1 MTDIQPLTV
10 LLGQNERLRDAAL
23 IEHQR
28 VRAASVAAA
37 AQAEQ
42 LQAYQREYQARWQ
55 AQFQRGGQIE
65 LVHCYQ
71 GFMERLS
78 QAVAQQARI
87 AEHAA
92 AQVGHALGELRA
104 AELRCASVRKLIER
118 RTQELR
124 IGADRLEQKRSDE
137 TASRAAWDRTREARH

>member
-1 MTDIQPLTV
+1 MTDLQPLTV
-10 LLGQNERLRDAAL
+10 LLRQNERLRDAATL
-23 IEHQR
+23 EHQR
-28 VRAASVAAA
+28 VLAASAAAA
-37 AQAEQ
+37 AQAMQ
-42 LQAYQREYQARWQ
+42 LHAYQHEYQARWQ

-71 GFMERLS
+71 GFMERLT

-92 AQVGHALGELRA
+92 AQVAHALGELRA

-124 IGADRLEQKRSDE
+124 VGTDRLEQKRSDE
-137 TASRAAWDRTREARH
+137 AASRAAWDRAREARH